1 MSFIDLPTSTTQD
14 DIHTSVQSTID
25 NASNLNGKFTS
36 DPPVTLT
43 TLQSNSSTVSP
54 VQQPP
59 PPPSTVAQHDPT
71 LLRRRED
78 ALRATGE
85 ILHQRCQKKMERLHQ
100 LRIEHEKNQSPITKA
115 ASTIQDQQLAI
126 LRLEETRL
134 QAECDKLQDNSEA
147 VPEVLPELTKIRVRQ
162 LTQNLIHDYGVM
174 IPHLAKEL
182 DDTKAELV
190 AEKKLLKEL
199 QDINRALQARR
210 KDLKKLVESGM
221 SQESSQGRQKMLET
235 RVKVQELMRELT
247 KFLSRHYPP
256 IQPDP
261 DNPATF
267 ELKHVLEDI
276 MNLSVS
282 QPADPYVV
290 LVPGEYYPP
299 HIEQLINA
307 GIAVR
312 HPSDAQK
319 LRLIDFYS

>member
-1 MSFIDLPTSTTQD
+1 MSSIDPSIRTLQD
-14 DIHTSVQSTID
+14 DIQASASTID
-25 NASNLNGKFTS
+25 KTTSLNGTLPS
-36 DPPVTLT
+36 DSPATLT
-43 TLQSNSSTVSP
+43 QLQSNTSIVPSP
-54 VQQPP
+54 PQP
-59 PPPSTVAQHDPT
+59 TVAQYDPVY
-71 LLRRRED
+71 LQKRED

-85 ILHQRCQKKMERLHQ
+85 VLHQRCLKKMERLHQ
-100 LRIEHEKNQSPITKA
+100 LVIIEQLRIEHGKNLQPTSKA
-115 ASTIQDQQLAI
+115 ASSFQDQVVNKM
-126 LRLEETRL
+126 TRW
-134 QAECDKLQDNSEA
+134 E
-147 VPEVLPELTKIRVRQ
+147 VFPEVLPEVTKLRTRQ
-162 LTQNLIHDYGVM
+162 MVQNSIHDYGVM
-174 IPHLAKEL
+174 IPRLTKEL
-182 DDTKAELV
+182 EDTKAEL
-190 AEKKLLKEL
+190 ASEKKLLKEL
-199 QDINRALQARR
+199 HEINQALQARR
-210 KDLKKLVESGM
+210 KDLKRLVESGI

-247 KFLSRHYPP
+247 GFLSRHYPP

-261 DNPATF
+261 DDPATF

-312 HPSDAQK
+312 HPRDAQK